1 MNTLVQLGP
10 HEFRKT
16 HPCSDPALYEADQ
29 QLLAYMLQDLRALMR
44 RMHAGEITIAP
55 YETRTWSVHDLE
67 RRMVI
72 CNPSGLAE
80 QRDVCIVGFFGERR
94 GNPETQGRINRLER
108 ALLTQFRDYPGV
120 LSYSS
125 IELVDDYWAN
135 LVVHTDDGDRDAWS
149 GGKVH
154 REAAEDASPDH
165 YRSVRIHHGQLRD
178 GVCSSNMIKLV
189 RTKYW
194 DYGEVSTGAP
204 EWTAVRELSTEPVR
218 RRRWR
223 PAMLDSRR

>member
-1 MNTLVQLGP
+1 
-10 HEFRKT
+10 
-16 HPCSDPALYEADQ
+16 
-29 QLLAYMLQDLRALMR
+29 MLQDLRALMR

-72 CNPSGLAE
+72 CDPVGLAE
-80 QRDVCIVGFFGERR
+80 HRDVCIVGFFGERR
-94 GNPETQGRINRLER
+94 GNPDTQGRINRLER
-108 ALLTQFRDYPGV
+108 SLLTQFRDYPGV

-135 LVVHTDDGDRDAWS
+135 LVVHTDDGDREAWS

-194 DYGEVSTGAP
+194 DYGCLLYTSDAADE
-204 EWTAVRELSTEPVR
+204 E
-218 RRRWR
+218 
-223 PAMLDSRR
+223 